1 MGKKGLDKL
10 EKKYSKKIEKLYE
23 KSKFYKSLV
32 QLSRITKMVLY
43 LVLGGSIVFFSIS
56 SSKILDLDDIII
68 WLTSSPLGRL
78 VALLLGILLM
88 VYGIEKPRK

>member
-23 KSKFYKSLV
+23 KSRFYKSLV

-56 SSKILDLDDIII
+56 SSRILDLDDIII
-68 WLTSSPLGRL
+68 WLTSSPWGRL